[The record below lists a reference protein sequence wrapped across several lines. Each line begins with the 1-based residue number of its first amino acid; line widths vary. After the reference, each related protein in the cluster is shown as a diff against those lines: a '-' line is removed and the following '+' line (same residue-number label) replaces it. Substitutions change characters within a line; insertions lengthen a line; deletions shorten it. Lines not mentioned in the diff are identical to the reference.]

1 MSLVERKYYF
11 EKLKGF
17 RDKHLIK
24 VVTGVRRAGKSTL
37 LKMFADY
44 LLADGVDE
52 SRIIFLNFEVFD
64 NQTLCNANALYEYI
78 NERLAADK
86 KTYIFLDEIQ
96 QVSDFQLAVDGLF
109 VKENVDIYITGSN
122 AKMLSGEIATLLSG
136 RYVEIN
142 ILPFSFEEFVNASQK
157 NDGQSLMRCYND
169 YIRLGSF
176 PYIIEL
182 AENEALVSDY
192 VQSLCNTILLKD
204 VLQRNKFADAM
215 MLESVVRFLYDNI
228 GNVMSTKGIA
238 DTMTSTGRKIDTKT
252 VEKYINAV
260 EESFFI
266 FRAGR
271 FDIQGKQHLKTLEKY
286 YGVDMGMRN
295 VLLGRRKYDR
305 GRVLENVVY
314 LELKRRYRDV
324 YVGKMNTFEVDF
336 VVETTDGFNYYQ
348 VAESVRDT
356 ETLARELRPLKLI
369 NDNYPKYLL
378 TLDEDDPMDYDGIVG
393 EYVLDW
399 LMNK

>member
-1 MSLVERKYYF
+1 MPLVERKYYF
-11 EKLKGF
+11 DKLKGF
-17 RDKHLIK
+17 RDKNLIK

-44 LLADGVDE
+44 LLSEGVDA
-52 SRIIFLNFEVFD
+52 SRIIFLNFEVYD
-64 NQTLCNANALYEYI
+64 NQALCHAKALYEYI
-78 NERLAADK
+78 NERLVADK
-86 KTYIFLDEIQ
+86 KTYVFLDEIQ
-96 QVSDFQLAVDGLF
+96 QVSDFQLVVDGLF

-122 AKMLSGEIATLLSG
+122 AKMLSSEIATLLSG

-142 ILPFSFEEFVNASQK
+142 MLPFSFEEFIVASQK

-176 PYIIEL
+176 PYVLEL
-182 AENEALVSDY
+182 AEDENLVSDY

-204 VLQRNKFADAM
+204 ILQRNKFADAM

-228 GNVMSTKGIA
+228 GNVMSTKSIA

-260 EESFFI
+260 EDSFFV
-266 FRAGR
+266 FKARR

-286 YGVDMGMRN
+286 YGVDMGMRHA
-295 VLLGRRKYDR
+295 LLGRRKYDR

-314 LELKRRYRDV
+314 LELKRRYREV
-324 YVGKMNTFEVDF
+324 YIGKMNLFEVDF
-336 VVETTDGFNYYQ
+336 VVETTDGFQYYQ
-348 VAESVRDT
+348 VAESVRDP
-356 ETLARELRPLKLI
+356 ETLARELRPLKMI

-378 TLDEDDPMDYDGIVG
+378 TLDEDDRMDYDGIIG
-393 EYVLDW
+393 EYVLEW
-399 LMNK
+399 LIK